1 MRRYISEGDLNS
13 AEVQN
18 IYNDGSLSLH
28 TRSLRYGKLGQGV
41 MVQVG
46 PSLVRGR
53 KTHLKML
60 RAQTRRKTRLKTSLL
75 VRIVRM
81 TILKVTIK
89 RGKFTNLNLE
99 GYGKL
104 IQDMDEMAADIKKDK
119 VSVDDKEAS
128 IVDND
133 EGLSRSSSTSK
144 VVGPSTVSF

>member
-1 MRRYISEGDLNS
+1 MRRYISEGDLIS
-13 AEVQN
+13 REVQN
-18 IYNDGSLSLH
+18 IYNNGSLSLH
-28 TRSLRYGKLGQGV
+28 TRSLKYGKLGQGV

-104 IQDMDEMAADIKKDK
+104 I
-119 VSVDDKEAS
+119 
-128 IVDND
+128 
-133 EGLSRSSSTSK
+133 
-144 VVGPSTVSF
+144 